1 MDFMVVEFDTVP
13 LSVKLSVLITA
24 PLAGYVIDIL
34 GGYVTVGVTE
44 G

>member
-24 PLAGYVIDIL
+24 PLEGYVIDML
-34 GGYVTVGVTE
+34 GGCVTAGVTE

>member
-24 PLAGYVIDIL
+24 PLEGYVIDIR